1 MDNAYLFNL
10 FNEVQTNNQD
20 ASLDNILIACY
31 ENFKTDYACLSSVIL
46 DDYDLFRTNILKANN
61 IDEYDYYTKNVNP
74 ELKKYIENNIFPQ
87 YELNDKGH
95 GILHIKEVIRRSFA
109 LNRSLNLNLNNNMIF
124 SIASYHDLGK
134 YINHE
139 THEKIA
145 AQKFLEDENMKKF
158 FTDSERNDISQAIED
173 HRSSF
178 KDTPRTDYG
187 KLISSADR
195 NTRVEIVFIRSFYVG
210 QFRTP
215 NMKME
220 EYLEFTFNRL
230 SNRYSEE
237 NPENMFFEDNAY
249 KNFLKEM
256 RGLLKNSDE
265 EENKKRYEIFKRKY
279 MEVNNISSLNTTL
292 IEEKGVQI

>member
-256 RGLLKNSDE
+256 RGLLKTSDE